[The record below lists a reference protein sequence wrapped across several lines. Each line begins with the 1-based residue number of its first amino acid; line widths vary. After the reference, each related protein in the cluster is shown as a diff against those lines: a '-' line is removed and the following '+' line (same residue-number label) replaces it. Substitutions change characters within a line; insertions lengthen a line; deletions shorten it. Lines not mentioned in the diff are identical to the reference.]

1 MDTYSWELTKSDID
15 FYGGEWK
22 HYEDTNDYSD
32 EKMERIKDL
41 FVKGNTVAFH
51 EIVKLRDDGTTLTV
65 TFPHNE
71 VYTIYFKNGA
81 LQVDSNNG
89 DEITFG
95 TPKTIEEIREV
106 VEYVTTSCDYLPIN
120 CITSI
125 KKGTEL
131 VY

>member
-1 MDTYSWELTKSDID
+1 MDTYTWELTKSDID
-15 FYGGEWK
+15 FYGGNWK
-22 HYEDTNDYSD
+22 RYEDSYDYSN

-41 FVKGNTVAFH
+41 FVKGNTAAFH
-51 EIVKLRDDGTTLTV
+51 EIVKVRDDGTTLTV

-71 VYTIYFKNGA
+71 VYTIYFKNGS

-89 DEITFG
+89 DEISFG

-120 CITSI
+120 CIKSI

>member
-1 MDTYSWELTKSDID
+1 MDTYTWELTKNDID

-22 HYEDTNDYSD
+22 HYEDTNYYSD

-51 EIVKLRDDGTTLTV
+51 EIVKLSDDGTTLTV

-71 VYTIYFKNGA
+71 VYTIYFKNGS
-81 LQVDSNNG
+81 LQVDDLG
-89 DEITFG
+89 DEISFG
-95 TPKTIEEIREV
+95 VPRTIEEIREV
-106 VEYVTTSCDYLPIN
+106 VDYLTSSNSYLPIN